1 MEQSLQVLSKQ
12 EPLEQ
17 WSGKIAVYCGSGVTV
32 RAWCQKHGIPEKT
45 YYSLAAAA
53 ISGISTC
60 AGAG

>member
-32 RAWCQKHGIPEKT
+32 RA
-45 YYSLAAAA
+45 
-53 ISGISTC
+53 
-60 AGAG
+60 